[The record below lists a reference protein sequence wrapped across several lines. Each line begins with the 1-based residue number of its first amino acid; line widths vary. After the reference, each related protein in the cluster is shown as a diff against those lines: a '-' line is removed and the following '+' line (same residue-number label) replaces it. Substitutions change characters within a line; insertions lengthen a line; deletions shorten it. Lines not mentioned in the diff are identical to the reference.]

1 MNKKLAT
8 AFGIPVDHNWKAAT
22 AGNRRPQLLRN
33 IRIPEKMA
41 HFDRGVISGCR
52 MPAAGSRAS
61 GTVTISYDV
70 SKYTKAKT
78 FSEISLNRE
87 SKELCNEQVPR

>member
-1 MNKKLAT
+1 MNKKLTT
-8 AFGIPVDHNWKAAT
+8 AFGIPVDHDGKTAT

-33 IRIPEKMA
+33 IRLPEKMA
-41 HFDRGVISGCR
+41 HFDREVISGCR
-52 MPAAGSRAS
+52 MHATGSRAHATI
-61 GTVTISYDV
+61 TVSYDV

-78 FSEISLNRE
+78 FSKISLNRE